1 MAEAIEKAVLETKA
15 KSDENEEE
23 GVTENTLPVT
33 EPEEDV
39 PKEDHVARRKRPNQ
53 SGAPRETSQQQ
64 QQEELSVGDEEQ
76 ITSHSSK
83 YETDTSDDDYFE
95 VSHRTLKKP
104 TFVSKATRTTVMKN
118 NNKKTRTGEARTRRG
133 ASQREHK

>member
-33 EPEEDV
+33 EPDEDV
-39 PKEDHVARRKRPNQ
+39 PKEDPVVRRKRRNQ

-83 YETDTSDDDYFE
+83 
-95 VSHRTLKKP
+95 
-104 TFVSKATRTTVMKN
+104 
-118 NNKKTRTGEARTRRG
+118 
-133 ASQREHK
+133 